1 MNERTNLLLPLL
13 CLALS
18 VALPSATR
26 WQTLGGTPQRNGFT
40 EASAPTQDVYKA
52 WQPSK
57 VPYVQG
63 QPTISSTG
71 EIYVTTNS
79 MACVKYSRGSTEP
92 MWSFA
97 GQGNFNNYQGI
108 SGPTISDNELT
119 IYPVLGY
126 YAYSVDSKTGTQRW
140 ATQLPAIPL
149 SGPLIVS
156 NLVVVGAP
164 TTCALF
170 GLDTRTGEQVW
181 THYLNGRFACQSA
194 SPPILTGGQDQL
206 IIASATFKDVGTRN
220 TVGYTVVAL
229 NLSGGVV
236 WNTTVMN
243 NPWPAA
249 VVNNIVSWPI
259 FTTSQA
265 GKGIVLQGFDMKN
278 VRDVVI
284 AFDASTGQQQFQF
297 TVPFQ
302 LFSGGMA
309 IDNMGRLLITGFGA
323 GLFHLN
329 GSYVWMKKDVNSA
342 YSVPVV
348 AGNNVGI
355 FGDSYNG
362 ILRAVNLTN
371 GTWLWY
377 IPSKYGS
384 NAVASYGAAVGPQ
397 QIVAFSATN
406 TDFAVVAPRSLAG
419 AIN

>member
-1 MNERTNLLLPLL
+1 M
-13 CLALS
+13 
-18 VALPSATR
+18 
-26 WQTLGGTPQRNGFT
+26 
-40 EASAPTQDVYKA
+40 
-52 WQPSK
+52 
-57 VPYVQG
+57 QG

-92 MWSFA
+92 VWSFT

-302 LFSGGMA
+302 LFLGGIA
-309 IDNMGRLLITGFGA
+309 SDNMGRLLITGFGA

-406 TDFAVVAPRSLAG
+406 TDFAVVAPRSLAI